1 MRSFTVAPVAFPA
14 CTQQAFLLETVF
26 DVLAKINTDAPV
38 NPGHA
43 YCLIRHS
50 RRRSRPVQEAPP
62 WPLNVFAL
70 VEHVSLPA
78 NHEQLKWTKDD
89 CGSRIATYVTFI
101 EDSRPYEFYLFI
113 YFDYPSFLFFFFKWI
128 RKVKF
133 FFYRY
138 RCIGFNLKVE
148 FESYTLETTIFN
160 GELFKVEFAFPF
172 RLKKEYWCCYL
183 ISCDLKC
190 IEDFP

>member
-1 MRSFTVAPVAFPA
+1 MDRANTRQPSLLPIPNDVARLRKSVISTMRSFTVAPVAFPA

-101 EDSRPYEFYLFI
+101 EDSRPMNFIYLFI
-113 YFDYPSFLFFFFKWI
+113 SIIQAFFFFFSNES
-128 RKVKF
+128 VKSNSF
-133 FFYRY
+133 F
-138 RCIGFNLKVE
+138 IVIDV
-148 FESYTLETTIFN
+148 S
-160 GELFKVEFAFPF
+160 V
-172 RLKKEYWCCYL
+172 L
-183 ISCDLKC
+183 I
-190 IEDFP
+190 

>member
-1 MRSFTVAPVAFPA
+1 MDRANTRQPSLLPIPNDVARLRKSVISTMRSFTVAPVAFPA

-89 CGSRIATYVTFI
+89 CDSRIATYVTFI

-113 YFDYPSFLFFFFKWI
+113 YFDYPSFLFFFSSES
-128 RKVKF
+128 VKSNSF
-133 FFYRY
+133 F
-138 RCIGFNLKVE
+138 IVIDV
-148 FESYTLETTIFN
+148 S
-160 GELFKVEFAFPF
+160 V
-172 RLKKEYWCCYL
+172 L
-183 ISCDLKC
+183 IWR
-190 IEDFP
+190 

>member
-1 MRSFTVAPVAFPA
+1 MDRANTRQPSLLPIPNDVARLRKSVISTMRSFTVAPVAFPA

-101 EDSRPYEFYLFI
+101 EDSRPMNFIYLFI
-113 YFDYPSFLFFFFKWI
+113 SIIQAFFFF
-128 RKVKF
+128 F
-133 FFYRY
+133 FQV
-138 RCIGFNLKVE
+138 N
-148 FESYTLETTIFN
+148 
-160 GELFKVEFAFPF
+160 P
-172 RLKKEYWCCYL
+172 
-183 ISCDLKC
+183 
-190 IEDFP
+190 